1 MEPPLAAQLLP
12 LFEKLLG
19 LHRAVGRGAEQGEA
33 SRQGIAPQAGRR
45 IGGGGTGSF
54 PGLHQ
59 VGVVELVC
67 ADGKVRPYF
76 RSVPGVIE
84 SEVYRE
90 PEFAAA
96 WEEAGAGPLPGRQ

>member
-1 MEPPLAAQLLP
+1 
-12 LFEKLLG
+12 
-19 LHRAVGRGAEQGEA
+19 
-33 SRQGIAPQAGRR
+33 
-45 IGGGGTGSF
+45 
-54 PGLHQ
+54 

-96 WEEAGAGPLPGRQ
+96 WEEAGAGPLPGSQ